1 MRSTLKIAATVA
13 VIGSFLLPAVSS
25 AASLT
30 AAQVSSVIGLLQSF
44 NVDAKTI
51 DTVQAVL
58 TAAPPPRAS
67 LDDEEKNES
76 EQGRN
81 TSGQMGKIACIRILR
96 DLGPGSRGDDVKD
109 LQQMLAEEAEN
120 GFVGTT
126 TGYYGP
132 MTMKAMMRFQQ
143 RHGIASTTIGTV
155 GPLTRGFFER
165 KCGKGLLKKMHEGF
179 STTTLSQVPVNQGT
193 STTNQ

>member
-1 MRSTLKIAATVA
+1 MRSTLKIVATVA
-13 VIGSFLLPAVSS
+13 VIGSFLLPAVSG

-58 TAAPPPRAS
+58 TTTPPPRSS
-67 LDDEEKNES
+67 LDDEEKNEL

-81 TSGQMGKIACIRILR
+81 NSGQMGKIACIRILR

-109 LQQMLAEEAEN
+109 LQHMLAEDAEN

-132 MTMKAMMRFQQ
+132 MTMKAMMRFQL
-143 RHGIASTTIGTV
+143 RNGIASTTIGTV

-165 KCGKGLLKKMHEGF
+165 TCGKGLLKKTREGF
-179 STTTLSQVPVNQGT
+179 GTTTSLQPLLNQGT